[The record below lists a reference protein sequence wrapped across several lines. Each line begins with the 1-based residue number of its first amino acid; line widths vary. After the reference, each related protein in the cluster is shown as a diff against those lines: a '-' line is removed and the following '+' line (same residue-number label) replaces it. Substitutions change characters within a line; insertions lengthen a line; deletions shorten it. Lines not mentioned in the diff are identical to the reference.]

1 MPKPLR
7 RRRRIIKMPEISL
20 TPLIDT
26 ALTLLVI
33 FIVTAPM
40 VQNGIKVNLPHGKS
54 KETGNKQ
61 EFVVT
66 MQKSGLVSFN
76 SYPVEKEQLVETVKK
91 ALINHEDEPVYVRAD
106 EAVSYGKVIEIVDSL
121 KQANVKYVAMSTRPT
136 S

>member
-1 MPKPLR
+1 
-7 RRRRIIKMPEISL
+7 MPEISL

-40 VQNGIKVNLPHGKS
+40 VQNGIQVNLPQGKS

-66 MQKSGLVSFN
+66 MQKNGLLSFN
-76 SYPVEKEQLVETVKK
+76 SYPVEKEHLAEMVKK
-91 ALINHEDEPVYVRAD
+91 ALINHEDDPVFVRAD
-106 EAVSYGKVIEIVDSL
+106 ETVSYGKVIEIVDSL

>member
-1 MPKPLR
+1 L
-7 RRRRIIKMPEISL
+7 
-20 TPLIDT
+20 
-26 ALTLLVI
+26 
-33 FIVTAPM
+33 
-40 VQNGIKVNLPHGKS
+40 
-54 KETGNKQ
+54 TGNKK

-66 MQKSGLVSFN
+66 MQKNGLVSFN

-106 EAVSYGKVIEIVDSL
+106 KAVSYGKVIEIVDSL